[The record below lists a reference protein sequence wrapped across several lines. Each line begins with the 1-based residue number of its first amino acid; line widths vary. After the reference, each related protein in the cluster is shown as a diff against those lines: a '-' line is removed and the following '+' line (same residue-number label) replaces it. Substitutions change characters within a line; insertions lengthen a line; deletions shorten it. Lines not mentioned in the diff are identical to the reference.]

1 MTNSNSP
8 YPSPSILYNNTS
20 NKAPQKKSVK
30 LPVLRPSPA
39 GVRKPAARHSTPNQ
53 EPLPST
59 CRAVESEMRP
69 ENSYQSPYAY
79 LAPSQQPDTR
89 SAAAPAVASP
99 PVTPGVSAHPAAAD
113 LIRADE
119 RLEIREELL
128 GRGYKLPS
136 GLLRAREQTPGTKIE
151 DQEDEQNSRN
161 LTLGQKL
168 RRAELSVEIEE
179 REVGGASGR
188 GRRGEGDPRG
198 RRKGVAAG
206 QGPAARGERE
216 GGQNCRRG
224 TTLSRALGWF
234 LDVEFFA

>member
-1 MTNSNSP
+1 MTDSN
-8 YPSPSILYNNTS
+8 PSPSILHNNTS

-59 CRAVESEMRP
+59 RQAVQGEMKP

-119 RLEIREELL
+119 RLKIREELL

-161 LTLGQKL
+161 LTPDQKL

-179 REVGGASGR
+179 EKEKLGALQAEVDAA
-188 GRRGEGDPRG
+188 
-198 RRKGVAAG
+198 KATLAAAG
-206 QGPAARGERE
+206 KVLRQAKDRLRE
-216 GGQNCRRG
+216 AKGKVDK
-224 TTLSRALGWF
+224 LSKRYHA
-234 LDVEFFA
+234 V